1 MVEGVL
7 DLGAG
12 SGYKTW
18 VTPLEMA
25 GAVLVGGYPGL
36 EPEPRIAR
44 ALVEGTLAGVT
55 LFRRNVESPERL
67 RRTLLELGTSCPGEA
82 PPLFAIDQEG
92 GRVARLHAPFLKLP
106 SMRALG
112 ERGSLTLTREA
123 GQVLGEQLAAVGVT
137 MDFAPVLDVDTNA
150 DNPVIG
156 DRSFSRDPAEVA
168 RHGLAFAEGLMTG
181 GCLAC
186 GKHFPGHGDTDQDS
200 HLALPRL
207 AHDLERL
214 RRVELAPFRAAASS
228 LPALMTAHVVFSAL
242 DSERPAT
249 LSSSVLRGL
258 LREELGFEGLIIS
271 DDLEMKAV
279 SRRWSIPESACLAIE
294 AGADLLL
301 VCSDVDGLFAA
312 REALA
317 TRADE
322 DGAFAERL
330 QDAAARSLELRRS
343 RPPGPL
349 GSAEELEELLRS
361 ERARRLER
369 TLFVAE
375 DAT

>member
-1 MVEGVL
+1 
-7 DLGAG
+7 
-12 SGYKTW
+12 
-18 VTPLEMA
+18 MA
-25 GAVLVGGYPGL
+25 GAVLVGGYPAL

-44 ALVEGTLAGVT
+44 ALAEGTLAGVT
-55 LFRRNVESPERL
+55 LFRRNVESPEQL
-67 RRTLLELGTSCPGEA
+67 RRTLLELGSKCTA

-106 SMRALG
+106 PMRVLG
-112 ERGSLTLTREA
+112 ERGDLALTREA

-137 MDFAPVLDVDTNA
+137 MDFAPVLDVDTNP

-200 HLALPRL
+200 HLALPHL

-214 RRVELAPFRAAASS
+214 ARVELAPFRAATS
-228 LPALMTAHVVFSAL
+228 LPALMTAHVVFSAF
-242 DSERPAT
+242 DAERPAT
-249 LSSSVLRGL
+249 LSSRVLRGL

-301 VCSDVDGLFAA
+301 VCSDVDALFAA

-317 TRADE
+317 ARASAE
-322 DGAFAERL
+322 RAFAERL
-330 QDAAARSLELRRS
+330 RDAAARSLELRRS
-343 RPPGPL
+343 RPPTPL
-349 GSAEELEELLRS
+349 GSAQELEKLLCS

-369 TLFVAE
+369 TLSATE